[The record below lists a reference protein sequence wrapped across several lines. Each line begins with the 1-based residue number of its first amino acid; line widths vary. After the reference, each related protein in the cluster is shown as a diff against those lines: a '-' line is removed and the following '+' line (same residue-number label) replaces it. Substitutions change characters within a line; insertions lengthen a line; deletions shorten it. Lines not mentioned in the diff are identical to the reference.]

1 MHTYIHTSTHTY
13 KQSYIYICI
22 HTYIH
27 IQPCMHTYIL
37 TYIHTY
43 IHSPHICLY
52 AYIHT
57 CLHMQTHIEI
67 SHVHYRQN
75 YIYIH
80 KECLKHSWN
89 IVSKQDGSCIV
100 IFGTQKKTT
109 AGARSRKLSF
119 DQITEIGWVQKAVAF
134 CYLLSFELH
143 LEFGGK
149 GRNSRKAFE
158 A

>member
-1 MHTYIHTSTHTY
+1 MHAYIHTYINTYIQTIIYIYVYIHTS
-13 KQSYIYICI
+13 IYSHACI
-22 HTYIH
+22 HTY
-27 IQPCMHTYIL
+27 L
-37 TYIHTY
+37 HTY

-100 IFGTQKKTT
+100 TFGTQKKTT